1 MNIFFNY
8 SKLTL
13 KYLLS
18 ISINIVIKIFKI
30 KLRNYSKKKLIIF
43 MFHEISN
50 NPSSYQIEKS
60 LNIKIETFT
69 KQIDFI
75 KNNFNIINP
84 KDLLINKIPDNA
96 ALISFDDGFY
106 GSINNAL
113 PILEDKKIYSIHF
126 LNSDSLNKRI
136 NIAGLESF
144 IKKNR
149 YIIKK
154 YSITDNNNLSFNF
167 NENFLNIFDQNDIN
181 KINNYTGRFITK
193 TELLAFVDKY
203 KYFYIGNHLSNHYN
217 SMKIGKENLLK
228 SYNKCSDELSKYNNY
243 LNFFSYPYG
252 QKNIHYNN
260 ITNDFTKKKLS
271 EFIFSANPINYHI
284 HSSILHRLPL
294 FDNIDDENKFFTHI
308 ITRNILEKIKMK

>member
-1 MNIFFNY
+1 MNIFSKY
-8 SKLTL
+8 SKIFI

-18 ISINIVIKIFKI
+18 ISIDIGIKIFQI
-30 KLRNYSKKKLIIF
+30 QLRNYSKKKIIIF

-60 LNIKIETFT
+60 LNIKIETFI

-106 GSINNAL
+106 GSINNAV
-113 PILEDKKIYSIHF
+113 PILEDKKIHSIHF
-126 LNSDSLNKRI
+126 LNSDSLYKKI
-136 NIAGLESF
+136 NIGGLQSF

-149 YIIKK
+149 HIVKK
-154 YSITDNNNLSFNF
+154 YSILGKDNLSFNY
-167 NENFLNIFDQNDIN
+167 NEKIHDIFDQKDFQ
-181 KINNYTGRFITK
+181 KITNYTGRFITQ
-193 TELLAFVDKY
+193 TELLQFVEKY

-217 SMKIGKENLLK
+217 SIKIGKENLLK
-228 SYNKCSDELSKYNNY
+228 SYNICNYELSKYKNY

-252 QKNIHYNN
+252 QNNIHYNK
-260 ITNDFTKKKLS
+260 ITNDFIKKKLS
-271 EFIFSANPINYHI
+271 NFIFSANPINYNI

-294 FDNIDDENKFFTHI
+294 FDNIDSEKNFFTHI
-308 ITRNILEKIKMK
+308 LIRNILEKIKMK